1 MKRQLSLW
9 LVLLVAS
16 FGAGAQQSANY
27 LSFRNVAELQR
38 FLSYSPSRVPLVSA
52 HRGGP
57 AKGFPE
63 NAIET
68 FAHTLNTQPLIIEC
82 DIALS
87 KDSVLMMMHD
97 NTLDRT
103 TTGNGKVEDYTWE
116 ELKQLYLKDNEGTVT
131 AFRIPSLDEV
141 LNWGKGKVIY
151 TLDVKRGVPFA
162 RVIEAVRRAKAE
174 AASVVITYNAD
185 QAAEVNKLAPDLML
199 SVTIR
204 NPQELQRLNDKGIPD
219 EKMVAFVGVSEADS
233 SLYTLL
239 HSRKIQCILGTMGN
253 LDRQAAARGA
263 KMYYDYVSRGA
274 DILSTDRPEEAGT
287 ALKQYRDDNILRLP
301 AARAAT
307 RPRVD
312 TTQHITPGRS
322 NSTKH

>member
-1 MKRQLSLW
+1 MKRQLSTW
-9 LVLLVAS
+9 LLLLACS
-16 FGAGAQQSANY
+16 LGAGAQQSANY

-63 NAIET
+63 NAVET
-68 FAHTLNTQPLIIEC
+68 FSNSLNDQPLIVEC

-103 TTGNGKVEDYTWE
+103 TTGKGKVEDYTWE
-116 ELKQLYLKDNEGTVT
+116 ELKQLYLKDNEGNLT

-141 LNWGKGKVIY
+141 LNWGRGKVIY

-162 RVIEAVRRAKAE
+162 RVIDAVRRAKAE
-174 AASVVITYNAD
+174 AGNVIITYNAD
-185 QAAEVNKLAPDLML
+185 QADEVHKLAPDLLL

-204 NPQELQRLNDKGIPD
+204 NAQELQRLHDKGIPD
-219 EKMVAFVGVSEADS
+219 EKMVAFVGVSQPDS
-233 SLYTLL
+233 SLYNLL
-239 HSRKIQCILGTMGN
+239 HGRKIQCILGTMGN
-253 LDRQAAARGA
+253 LDRQATARGD
-263 KMYYDYVSRGA
+263 KMYAEYISNGA
-274 DILSTDRPEEAGT
+274 DILSTDRPKEAG
-287 ALKQYRDDNILRLP
+287 AVLKQYREDNKLKLP
-301 AARAAT
+301 NGPSAGRAR
-307 RPRVD
+307 P
-312 TTQHITPGRS
+312 
-322 NSTKH
+322 